1 MGFFNWLFGK
11 KSSDD
16 ENKKLLSEANRT
28 IEQLKQ
34 ELAKARQSQGD
45 NGEARTKKMEAKY
58 KSLLAEANAQIKKLD
73 EQLANSL
80 NGKLDETVKAQIADA
95 EALKKKIKDLE
106 DELEEAQEDAEDYKK
121 KWKKTQTEVQD
132 LQGERDKLSSS
143 NKELTSKLDKTLE
156 ELNERKKELELKMDS
171 LSFVQEVLNAPATSS
186 ADLVKL
192 YDKVDDVTDYVL
204 NDFHDCVKELF
215 QPNESWDSYF
225 GGGLLYWDAVARK
238 RWIQGK
244 TTIAF
249 VGEFSAGKTSIV
261 NRVLS
266 QDQPDVA
273 LLPTS
278 AKATTA
284 IPTYITGGP
293 GNSYHFVSADNTL
306 KSIKESTFKKVSKEI
321 LGQIKGVSS
330 LITYFVMQYKNPFL
344 DKISIL
350 DTPGFNSND
359 PKDAERTISVINEC
373 DALFWVVDVNA
384 GTVNRSSLQLIH
396 QHLQKPLYV
405 VINQID
411 TKSSSE
417 VDRVEKLVKKHFAD
431 EGIEVKG
438 FVRFSKKEP
447 LKVIMDAINSV
458 PKNSND
464 DYLDNLEKIFIPSLL
479 RVYEDA
485 VKKANANCQAKDNNA
500 RNINDRFCQIART
513 TQNRCSQAQG
523 IPRLT
528 DRILFDNI
536 YKMSQSDGN
545 RLINLLNQIADND
558 IKSMWEAFNNSYDA
572 AQEVQ
577 QAYANLADSKYKY
590 QRINDCA
597 KQLKHRINEYKKVI
611 GKR

>member
-528 DRILFDNI
+528 NRKLFDNI

>member
-34 ELAKARQSQGD
+34 ELAKAKQSQGD
-45 NGEARTKKMEAKY
+45 NGEARTKEMEAKY

-80 NGKLDETVKAQIADA
+80 NGKLDESVKTQIADV
-95 EALKKKIKDLE
+95 ETLKKKIKDLE

-204 NDFHDCVKELF
+204 NDFHDCVKELS
-215 QPNESWDSYF
+215 QPNESWDYYF

-500 RNINDRFCQIART
+500 RNINDRFYQIART

-528 DRILFDNI
+528 DRILLDNI

-545 RLINLLNQIADND
+545 RLINLLNQIANND